1 MTAGSVPWDI
11 QQAAIWVVSDM
22 LSLRANPTGA
32 AEVVMGKLTRTYR
45 QRGDL
50 VGDSILLLRAH
61 DALQP
66 YRSEGWA

>member
-1 MTAGSVPWDI
+1 M
-11 QQAAIWVVSDM
+11 AAVWVVADL
-22 LSLRANPTGA
+22 LSQRLNPTGA
-32 AEVVMGKLTRTYR
+32 AEYQLGKRRVTQR

-66 YRSEGWA
+66 YRAEVWA